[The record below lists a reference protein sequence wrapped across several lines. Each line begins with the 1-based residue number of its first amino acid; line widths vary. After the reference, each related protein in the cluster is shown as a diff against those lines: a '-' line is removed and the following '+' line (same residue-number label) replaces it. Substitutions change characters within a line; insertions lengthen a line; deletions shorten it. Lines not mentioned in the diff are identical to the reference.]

1 MIEPLPV
8 PANEPPAAPRITRG
22 VTWLVA
28 MLLAVEFVQYTLVQP
43 ADVQGALGFR
53 RGDLD
58 GSHWWSVATYPF
70 AHASTWL
77 TLLNA
82 YAFAVFGPR
91 LERLWG
97 TRRFMA
103 FGAIAALGGWM
114 LHLFIGG
121 GGLLL
126 GASAMALGVLTAN
139 ALLWGREDH
148 LLAGGFTMSGQW
160 VVVFVCALVVLVG
173 LQEPV
178 AAGGG
183 SAFIAHLGGVA
194 SAWAFVRATKV
205 TLVER
210 FREGVSPVPDEPPE
224 DQPPRAI
231 PKTLPRS
238 RSRERE
244 TIDDVVARS
253 NAASARRSPATHQ
266 RTPAEPQQPVD
277 SLPDIDSILD
287 KISAQGIE
295 TLTPDERRVLDDHS
309 RRLRDR

>member
-1 MIEPLPV
+1 MPMMPADPPV
-8 PANEPPAAPRITRG
+8 LAPRVTRG
-22 VTWLVA
+22 VATVVVLV
-28 MLLAVEFVQYTLVQP
+28 LAVEFAQYTLVQP
-43 ADVQGALGFR
+43 ADVQAALGFR

-58 GSHWWSVATYPF
+58 GSHWWSVGTHPF

-77 TLLNA
+77 TLINA
-82 YAFAVFGPR
+82 YALVVFGPR
-91 LERLWG
+91 LERTWG
-97 TRRFMA
+97 TRRFVA
-103 FGAIAALGGWM
+103 FGALAAMGGWM

-121 GGLLL
+121 GGLML
-126 GASAMALGVLTAN
+126 GASAMAFGVLMAN
-139 ALLWGREDH
+139 ALLWGSEEQII
-148 LLAGGFTMSGQW
+148 AGGLRANGRW
-160 VVVFVCALVVLVG
+160 VAGFVGAMIALVG

-183 SAFIAHLGGVA
+183 SAFIAHVGGVIA
-194 SAWAFVRATKV
+194 AWMFVRATKV
-205 TLVER
+205 TLVEQ
-210 FREGVSPVPDEPPE
+210 FRDGVSPLPDEPPE

-253 NAASARRSPATHQ
+253 NAASAQRAQATRP
-266 RTPAEPQQPVD
+266 RTPAESQRPVD
-277 SLPDIDSILD
+277 GLPDIDSILD

>member
-1 MIEPLPV
+1 MDALPI
-8 PANEPPAAPRITRG
+8 PAEQPPATPRITRG

-28 MLLAVEFVQYTLVQP
+28 MLFCVEFVQYTLVQP
-43 ADVQGALGFR
+43 SDVQAALGFR

-70 AHASTWL
+70 AHASVWL

-82 YAFAVFGPR
+82 YVLAVFGPR
-91 LERLWG
+91 LERTWG
-97 TRRFMA
+97 TRRFLV
-103 FGAIAALGGWM
+103 FTAIAALGGWM
-114 LHLFIGG
+114 LHLFVAGN
-121 GGLLL
+121 GLLL
-126 GASAMALGVLTAN
+126 GASAIALGVLSAN
-139 ALLWGREDH
+139 AVLWGGEDH
-148 LLAGGFTMSGQW
+148 LLAGGFTMSGRW
-160 VVVFVCALVVLVG
+160 VTLFLGALIVLVG

-183 SAFIAHLGGVA
+183 PAFIAHVGGML
-194 SAWAFVRATKV
+194 SAWTFVRATKV

-210 FREGVSPVPDEPPE
+210 FREGVSPIPDEPPE

-253 NAASARRSPATHQ
+253 NAASARRTQTTRPV
-266 RTPAEPQQPVD
+266 TPAEPQRPVEA
-277 SLPDIDSILD
+277 LPDIDSILD
-287 KISAQGIE
+287 KISAHGIG
-295 TLTPDERRVLDDHS
+295 TLTPDERRVLDEHS